1 MRNAAA
7 QMTATPNHAM
17 ERTATRRVFTFV
29 VARTFFVQV
38 AHGLG
43 GCRFNLF
50 SLGLKSCHNL
60 RMPYKTNQ
68 THAK

>member
-1 MRNAAA
+1 
-7 QMTATPNHAM
+7 M
-17 ERTATRRVFTFV
+17 ERTATRRVFIFV

-43 GCRFNLF
+43 GCRFILF
-50 SLGLKSCHNL
+50 SLGLKSCHDL
-60 RMPYKTNQ
+60 RMAYKTDQ